1 MTDLVLERLLPAA
14 IDRVFD
20 FVTRRQNVLTWWGPE
35 GATVPDERLDFS
47 RPGPWHSVF
56 QNSDGRR
63 YKVSGQVTR
72 VEKPNLVAFTW
83 GWHDDKDNRGP
94 ESHVMI
100 EISEAGPDRTR
111 LIVRHADLPDDPD
124 SRGAH
129 DRGWAGALTKLERLL
144 SA

>member
-1 MTDLVLERLLPAA
+1 
-14 IDRVFD
+14 
-20 FVTRRQNVLTWWGPE
+20 
-35 GATVPDERLDFS
+35 
-47 RPGPWHSVF
+47 
-56 QNSDGRR
+56 
-63 YKVSGQVTR
+63 
-72 VEKPNLVAFTW
+72 
-83 GWHDDKDNRGP
+83 
-94 ESHVMI
+94 MI